1 MRMKVNDVLSKPA
14 KKYHGIILILPNFI
28 GFKFPIIT
36 TIKIQGFAKEY
47 PSLEQSWSVSK

>member
-47 PSLEQSWSVSK
+47 PSLEQS